1 MPGRAYPPG
10 VRFIRESLVDQ
21 KTTFSSGPCL
31 MQVGLGKAVTIAP
44 NEVLWPVSG
53 CRQTYPVTLGTLT
66 VPDEAACT
74 AK

>member
-1 MPGRAYPPG
+1 
-10 VRFIRESLVDQ
+10 
-21 KTTFSSGPCL
+21 

-53 CRQTYPVTLGTLT
+53 CRRTYPVALGSLT